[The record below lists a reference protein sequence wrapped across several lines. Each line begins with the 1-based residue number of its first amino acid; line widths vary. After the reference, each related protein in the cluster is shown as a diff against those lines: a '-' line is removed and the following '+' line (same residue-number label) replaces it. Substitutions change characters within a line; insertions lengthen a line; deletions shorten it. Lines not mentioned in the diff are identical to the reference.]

1 MEWKAYADHIRELL
15 GLEGSPIAITF
26 SMSPPST
33 SVGGKHRVCDA
44 LLLARDGKVID
55 LTASTSACNGGT
67 WHLGLGERRK
77 ERETGPSRSSS

>member
-1 MEWKAYADHIRELL
+1 MEWKADADYIRELL

-33 SVGGKHRVCDA
+33 WVKGKHRVCDA
-44 LLLARDGKVID
+44 LLLARDGNVID

-67 WHLGLGERRK
+67 WHLGLRRGRQGSQGVP
-77 ERETGPSRSSS
+77 REW